1 MTNSWLKNERIT
13 LRSPEPEDLELLYR
27 MENDSTLWSIGSTTL
42 PYSRYTLRRYLEQS
56 TQDLYAERQARFI
69 IALDD
74 GSRAGMIDLA
84 DFSPLHARAE
94 VCIGLLSEYR
104 HKGVASEAL
113 ELLAAYALHFLN
125 LHQLYA
131 YVPADNA
138 QSIALFRR
146 AGFKETATLKEWLKQ
161 DSGHRDV
168 KLFQLIKE

>member
-1 MTNSWLKNERIT
+1 MANNWLKNERIT

-27 MENDSTLWSIGSTTL
+27 MENDSTLWSVGCNTL

-56 TQDLYAERQARFI
+56 TQDLYAEHQARFI
-69 IALDD
+69 ITLND
-74 GSRAGMIDLA
+74 GTQAGMIDLA

-113 ELLAAYALHFLN
+113 ELLCAYAFDYLN

-131 YVPADNA
+131 YVPTDNA
-138 QSIALFRR
+138 DSLALFQRV
-146 AGFKETATLKEWLKQ
+146 GFKESATLKEWLKR
-161 DSGHRDV
+161 DGGHQDV